1 MADKEIKPKGRWA
14 RKKASKK
21 KNLSKPSY
29 RKTGRLRLQDM
40 LKAGLGTK
48 RSKIKP
54 KLIRKIKSILKE
66 LLLRTKISFA
76 ILLTGWK

>member
-14 RKKASKK
+14 KKRASKK

-40 LKAGLGTK
+40 LKAGLVNA
-48 RSKIKP
+48 SDQKIKP
-54 KLIRKIKSILKE
+54 KLIQKIKSILKE
-66 LLLRTKISFA
+66 LLLRTKISFV
-76 ILLTGWK
+76 ILLTG

>member
-14 RKKASKK
+14 KKKASKK

-40 LKAGLGTK
+40 LKAGLGT
-48 RSKIKP
+48 RSDQKIKP
-54 KLIRKIKSILKE
+54 KLIRKIKSILKNFYYVQKSVS
-66 LLLRTKISFA
+66 LFC
-76 ILLTGWK
+76 